1 MDIFEI
7 LDNKFNLC
15 NQVDG
20 LNDMLFRDRPLRWGG
35 VDYTFA
41 HAFEKNVLRSWK
53 YSMGRLTFEELFS
66 DLDLYNHSDKR
77 KIVKKPENEQQAYLC
92 LQLDINMLF
101 CAEENVGAFQD
112 YYWNA
117 DKFFAETLRKYS
129 YIVDKAGL
137 QLVEHTQNK
146 YMILVPR
153 DEKVKSVAENTDKD
167 TAILLYEYT
176 SPLLKGNY
184 KKKREILKLLANKIE
199 PMSKA
204 YRAKYQSGLGHDIFK
219 DLGILFNNFE
229 IRHPNLDSKIT
240 QYYKEPLTKYTP
252 KEWEEI
258 YDTAYQMILDAF
270 LVDNYNTI
278 YSKIVQKHKDKI
290 GLDK

>member
-20 LNDMLFRDRPLRWGG
+20 LNDMLFRDRPLRWGA
-35 VDYTFA
+35 DYTFA
-41 HAFEKNVLRSWK
+41 HAFEKNLLRSWE

-101 CAEENVGAFQD
+101 YAKENVGAFQD

-117 DKFFAETLRKYS
+117 HKFFTETLRKYL

-199 PMSKA
+199 PMRDRKS
-204 YRAKYQSGLGHDIFK
+204 
-219 DLGILFNNFE
+219 
-229 IRHPNLDSKIT
+229 
-240 QYYKEPLTKYTP
+240 
-252 KEWEEI
+252 
-258 YDTAYQMILDAF
+258 
-270 LVDNYNTI
+270 V
-278 YSKIVQKHKDKI
+278 V
-290 GLDK
+290 

>member
-20 LNDMLFRDRPLRWGG
+20 LNDMLFRDRPLRWGAN
-35 VDYTFA
+35 YTFA
-41 HAFEKNVLRSWK
+41 HAFEEKLLRSWK

-101 CAEENVGAFQD
+101 YAEENVGVFQD

-117 DKFFAETLRKYS
+117 DKFFTETLRKYL

-146 YMILVPR
+146 YMMLVPR

-199 PMSKA
+199 PMSKV
-204 YRAKYQSGLGHDIFK
+204 YRAKYQSGLGFDIFK
-219 DLGILFNNFE
+219 DLDLILNNFE
-229 IRHPNLDSKIT
+229 IRHPNMDSKIEKN
-240 QYYKEPLTKYTP
+240 YNEPLTKYTP

-258 YDTAYQMILDAF
+258 YDTAYQMILEAF

-290 GLDK
+290 GLNK